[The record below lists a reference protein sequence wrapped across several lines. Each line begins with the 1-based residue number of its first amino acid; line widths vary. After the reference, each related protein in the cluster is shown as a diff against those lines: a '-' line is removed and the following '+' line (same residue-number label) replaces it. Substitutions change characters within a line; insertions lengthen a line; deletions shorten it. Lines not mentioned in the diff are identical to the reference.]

1 MAPSDP
7 YFLTEITE
15 VTLCSPQN
23 KGTFKVQRWVQQYRL
38 TFCGRWWPDQPSR
51 TPERQLE
58 NSHFAGFRWFRWLM
72 ALSGLLV
79 HCFVHA
85 DPSSWSG
92 CQGLAKYKSC
102 IISHKKWDFPSSQ
115 FFLHPLFLIKGDEG
129 LWEQDTALHPSGM
142 CPAQRKMPKH

>member
-1 MAPSDP
+1 MSSAVQAEFFVGGDGQ
-7 YFLTEITE
+7 I
-15 VTLCSPQN
+15 SPPELL
-23 KGTFKVQRWVQQYRL
+23 KGSWKIHILQDLGDLGDLWLSVASWYIVLYMQI
-38 TFCGRWWPDQPSR
+38 PP
-51 TPERQLE
+51 
-58 NSHFAGFRWFRWLM
+58 AGV
-72 ALSGLLV
+72 A
-79 HCFVHA
+79 
-85 DPSSWSG
+85 